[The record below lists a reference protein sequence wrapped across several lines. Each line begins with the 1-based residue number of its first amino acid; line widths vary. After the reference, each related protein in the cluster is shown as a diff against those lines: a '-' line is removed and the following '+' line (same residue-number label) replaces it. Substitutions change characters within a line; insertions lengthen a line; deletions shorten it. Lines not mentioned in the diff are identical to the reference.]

1 MQVVVHSEDSRGS
14 ADHGWLQ
21 AKHSFSF
28 AGWSNPERVQFGALR
43 VLNDDII
50 QGGMG
55 FGTHPHDNMEIITI
69 PLKGDLEH
77 KDSMGNTAVIKERE
91 IQVMSAGTG
100 VYHSE
105 YNKNQDKEINL
116 LQLWIFPNKRNV
128 APRYDQIPIHTLHK
142 KNEPFQILSPYPD
155 DDGVWI
161 HQNAWFHLL
170 DLDAE
175 HATYY
180 DLKAEGNGVYA
191 FVIEGEVEIGEQL
204 LGARDAAGISEIATF
219 ELVAHRD
226 AQVLLVEVPMAV

>member
-1 MQVVVHSEDSRGS
+1 
-14 ADHGWLQ
+14 
-21 AKHSFSF
+21 
-28 AGWSNPERVQFGALR
+28 
-43 VLNDDII
+43 
-50 QGGMG
+50 
-55 FGTHPHDNMEIITI
+55 
-69 PLKGDLEH
+69 
-77 KDSMGNTAVIKERE
+77 MGNTAVIKEGE

>member
-1 MQVVVHSEDSRGS
+1 M
-14 ADHGWLQ
+14 
-21 AKHSFSF
+21 
-28 AGWSNPERVQFGALR
+28 
-43 VLNDDII
+43 
-50 QGGMG
+50 
-55 FGTHPHDNMEIITI
+55 
-69 PLKGDLEH
+69 
-77 KDSMGNTAVIKERE
+77 
-91 IQVMSAGTG
+91 
-100 VYHSE
+100 
-105 YNKNQDKEINL
+105 
-116 LQLWIFPNKRNV
+116 QLWIFPNKRNV
-128 APRYDQIPIHTLHK
+128 TPRYDQIPIHTLHK

-204 LGARDAAGISEIATF
+204 LGARDAAAISEIATF

>member
-28 AGWSNPERVQFGALR
+28 AGWFNQERVQFGALR

-105 YNKNQDKEINL
+105 YNKNQEKEINL

-128 APRYDQIPIHTLHK
+128 TPRYDQIPIHTLHK

-204 LGARDAAGISEIATF
+204 LGARDAAAISEIATF